1 MSHRG
6 LTGLKPVSS
15 LFSLYLNDLQQFLQE
30 AHMGLKEIRDLASHT
45 FDNNLC
51 ALLKL
56 YILLYADDTVLL
68 AESPKDLQNSM
79 YLMEEYCYLWKLKIN
94 ASKSKYT
101 VFSRGEIRNRL
112 EICFGENKLDVFDH
126 YKYLGLNCNFNGKF
140 TAAKKELHDKDNRA
154 MFSLLHKSRQ
164 LQLPID
170 IQLKLLDELIKPV
183 LLYGCEVWAYEDTD
197 ILESYTSNFVNM
209 C

>member
-1 MSHRG
+1 
-6 LTGLKPVSS
+6 
-15 LFSLYLNDLQQFLQE
+15 
-30 AHMGLKEIRDLASHT
+30 MGLKEIRDLASHT

-56 YILLYADDTVLL
+56 YILLYADDSVLF

-94 ASKSKYT
+94 ASKSKVT
-101 VFSRGEIRNRL
+101 VFSRGGIRNRP
-112 EICFGENKLDVFDH
+112 EFYFGENKLDVFDH
-126 YKYLGLNCNFNGKF
+126 YKYLGLNCNFDGKF
-140 TAAKKELHDKDNRA
+140 TVAKKELYDKGNRA

-164 LQLPID
+164 LRLPID
-170 IQLKLLDELIKPV
+170 IQLKLLDVLVKPV

-197 ILESYTSNFVNM
+197 ILEKLHLKFCKYVLGVNKST
-209 C
+209 CTNLV